1 MAARRASPLDLKLDK
16 RIPVNQRYSGIKSV
30 VDTGATVKKIKTVT
44 SRQYHSRRDEIFRRV
59 PPALLHELLEEYEG
73 NAQEDVTLVDADA
86 GFAAGPRVASYTEK
100 SEPTYERPYLI
111 LDVRPQREFMQA
123 HVVQARPF
131 PATLLNQDRIT
142 PEIHRFRNRE
152 SSLIVLYAWDERAAA
167 EAAERFIQR
176 GYENIFVLSGGLA
189 AFAAASPAFVE
200 GTLPPELQAQL
211 PAQPENKSPNGR
223 RPPRS
228 GLARQRS
235 SPAPSR
241 AAPAEG
247 RSPGASRGSAPGRLT
262 PRKLGAHDRAMSSG
276 SVHRMRRMVADGR
289 SRSSST
295 VGGDADDARSRLSTL
310 SVADSVISRSTAM
323 KGRFR

>member
-152 SSLIVLYAWDERAAA
+152 SSLIVIYAWDERAAA

-235 SPAPSR
+235 SPRPPAPRRPRAAAPARR
-241 AAPAEG
+241 AAPLRG
-247 RSPGASRGSAPGRLT
+247 GSRRGSSGRTTAPCPAAACTACAGWWRTGGRAAA
-262 PRKLGAHDRAMSSG
+262 RRSG
-276 SVHRMRRMVADGR
+276 GTRTTREAD
-289 SRSSST
+289 
-295 VGGDADDARSRLSTL
+295 
-310 SVADSVISRSTAM
+310 
-323 KGRFR
+323 